1 MPEKLP
7 IVHLPERLEPLG
19 LTLTLNFED
28 VFDLQFVEG
37 VSRAVGVLHILL
49 EDLKFFSGLVKYLQN
64 RNRLYYY
71 SNHGNQTSCFT
82 SFDKHQIVHFNFWLN
97 LETGKGKKKK
107 IRHLWKTYS
116 EKEEGTAEKSD
127 SLPTLI
133 SVFSFS

>member
-49 EDLKFFSGLVKYLQN
+49 EDLELFSGLVKYLQN

-71 SNHGNQTSCFT
+71 SNHGNHGNQTYLT
-82 SFDKHQIVHFNFWLN
+82 SFDQIRKKHKCTFRFLAQML
-97 LETGKGKKKK
+97 
-107 IRHLWKTYS
+107 
-116 EKEEGTAEKSD
+116 
-127 SLPTLI
+127 
-133 SVFSFS
+133 

>member
-49 EDLKFFSGLVKYLQN
+49 EDLELFSGLVKYLQN
-64 RNRLYYY
+64 RNRLNNY
-71 SNHGNQTSCFT
+71 SNHGNQTLYFT
-82 SFDKHQIVHFNFWLN
+82 SFDKHQIR
-97 LETGKGKKKK
+97 KKN
-107 IRHLWKTYS
+107 ICPFQFL
-116 EKEEGTAEKSD
+116 AQMQA
-127 SLPTLI
+127 
-133 SVFSFS
+133 F

>member
-49 EDLKFFSGLVKYLQN
+49 EDLELFSGLVKYLQN
-64 RNRLYYY
+64 RNRLYYVTIPIMGIKRRV
-71 SNHGNQTSCFT
+71 SHPLISTKLSISIFGS
-82 SFDKHQIVHFNFWLN
+82 I
-97 LETGKGKKKK
+97 
-107 IRHLWKTYS
+107 WKL
-116 EKEEGTAEKSD
+116 EKEKRRKFGTYGKHIQKKRRGQLKKAIVCQ
-127 SLPTLI
+127 P
-133 SVFSFS
+133 

>member
-64 RNRLYYY
+64 RNRLYYN
-71 SNHGNQTSCFT
+71 SNHGN
-82 SFDKHQIVHFNFWLN
+82 
-97 LETGKGKKKK
+97 
-107 IRHLWKTYS
+107 
-116 EKEEGTAEKSD
+116 
-127 SLPTLI
+127 P
-133 SVFSFS
+133 